1 MQLPR
6 VTSDVKVRHKR
17 LLCVKDFLVMLLEV
31 EAHNL
36 PAQNKL
42 LRPGPR
48 GGADDRRAERP
59 SGPFSV
65 FSNSRID
72 DDVYATNRLL
82 RPVIDVAGT

>member
-1 MQLPR
+1 MHRLEPMQLPR

-42 LRPGPR
+42 LRVQPAPV
-48 GGADDRRAERP
+48 RAP
-59 SGPFSV
+59 HPHQF
-65 FSNSRID
+65 
-72 DDVYATNRLL
+72 
-82 RPVIDVAGT
+82 VAGSTPDKKC